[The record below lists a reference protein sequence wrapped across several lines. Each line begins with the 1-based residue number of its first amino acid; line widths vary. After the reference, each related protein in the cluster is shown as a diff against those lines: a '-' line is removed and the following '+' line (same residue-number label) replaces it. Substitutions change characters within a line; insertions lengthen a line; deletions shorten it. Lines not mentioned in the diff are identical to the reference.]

1 MNMLKES
8 QIKEEIIIKFFM
20 ENPTF
25 FISEISREI
34 SIPKS
39 TIQRYLKKNENL
51 LIESENR
58 TIKEQLA
65 INKNTGKVKGGLNS
79 FKNNDVIKDE
89 NGKFVGSTKS
99 VNPGD
104 KEEEKLNDIK
114 LICTFYLEKPTFT
127 IKEISNYFC
136 DLNMY
141 IEDYVYDCLTNS
153 RVANVMGKEA
163 AKKIREQLERNRYTF
178 LRKIGSEEIGIIL
191 ELANLTDIEKEIISL
206 RIENNISLEKIGEL
220 FSLSKTSIMKIENR
234 ALDKII
240 NAKKEINN
248 VK

>member
-1 MNMLKES
+1 
-8 QIKEEIIIKFFM
+8 
-20 ENPTF
+20 
-25 FISEISREI
+25 
-34 SIPKS
+34 
-39 TIQRYLKKNENL
+39 
-51 LIESENR
+51 
-58 TIKEQLA
+58 
-65 INKNTGKVKGGLNS
+65 
-79 FKNNDVIKDE
+79 
-89 NGKFVGSTKS
+89 
-99 VNPGD
+99 
-104 KEEEKLNDIK
+104 
-114 LICTFYLEKPTFT
+114 
-127 IKEISNYFC
+127 
-136 DLNMY
+136 MY
-141 IEDYVYDCLTNS
+141 TEDYVYDCLTNS

-220 FSLSKTSIMKIENR
+220 FSLSKTSIIKIENR